1 MNFVANAL
9 LAAGASPIISL
20 YDREIEELVKGADAV
35 YLNIG
40 TLDDG
45 SCEAM
50 RLAAAKAHGQGIPW
64 VLDPVAVTASAQR
77 ATFSLELVK
86 RYAPSIIRGNASEIR
101 ALSWLVRDADSY
113 RNIRCG
119 IDSTLDSN
127 DALQD
132 AIALSSAT
140 GSTVAMSGKTDYV
153 VSPEGVESVQG
164 GSPLMA
170 RVTAMGCVASALCA
184 LFAATES
191 SGREAA
197 IKALGL
203 MKKAGY
209 AAGKVAKG
217 PGSFAVEFL
226 DELANESRIS

>member
-9 LAAGASPIISL
+9 LAAGASPLMSL
-20 YDREIEELVKGADAV
+20 YDKEIEELVQEADAV
-35 YLNIG
+35 CVNIG
-40 TLDDG
+40 TLDDR
-45 SCEAM
+45 SVEAM
-50 RLAAAKAHGQGIPW
+50 RIAAAKAHELGIPW

-77 ATFSLELVK
+77 ASLSLELVK
-86 RYAPSIIRGNASEIR
+86 RFHPSIIRGNASEIR

-127 DALQD
+127 DVLQD
-132 AIALSSAT
+132 AISLSSAT

-153 VSPEGVESVQG
+153 VSPERVEAIAG

-170 RVTAMGCVASALCA
+170 RVTAMGCVASAMCA
-184 LFAATES
+184 LSAATEP